1 MYDAQSAAGNTDGGV
16 HYSHEAKATML
27 QVALRH
33 SGSLRLELARR
44 ECRRAQQQQQAGDAT
59 AATAAAAGGEPLVR
73 LAAFHAARLARAQEA
88 ATALAARRRS
98 RREVA
103 TRAARD
109 ELLVHATATMLR
121 TQLEAARGRNKLAE
135 ECLATM
141 PPKVRRRAR
150 EDAPVTVAVASP
162 LNPLPLM
169 KGLV

>member
-1 MYDAQSAAGNTDGGV
+1 MNDAPSATGTTDGGV
-16 HYSHEAKATML
+16 QYSNEAKATML

-44 ECRRAQQQQQAGDAT
+44 ECRRAQQQAGDDA
-59 AATAAAAGGEPLVR
+59 AATAAAAAGEPLVR
-73 LAAFHAARLARAQEA
+73 LAAFHAARLSRAQEA
-88 ATALAARRRS
+88 SAALAARRRS

-103 TRAARD
+103 MRAARE

-141 PPKVRRRAR
+141 PPRVRRRAR
-150 EDAPVTVAVASP
+150 EEAAAPVAVASP